1 MNLDNEDWSIVGYSS
16 NPVPG
21 SSIDVREIARAYTNR
36 RDSFSDMAS
45 ILRRLGD
52 EGSGLRG
59 EWIREFKQ
67 KAQQLPDD
75 FTHFSEGFD
84 SVQRALTAWA
94 DDMEVHQKSASQ
106 GLQAAKT
113 ANANISAWSNRVDDG
128 NDSVRQARQKYN
140 DAPEDASAS
149 QLSQLRRARDNA
161 ESLLASYERQL
172 SNARDD
178 LENAK
183 RTIRNA
189 KESYDADAERC
200 ATSISGAQQD
210 TPNVEWYEV
219 AFYSDAWQITVR
231 ILQIAS
237 VIVAVASLFV
247 SGWGI
252 ALLSAALAA
261 ALAVN
266 KICEAAA
273 GDATWGEAIVEVLF
287 AAITIIPNVK
297 LIYSGIRKLPG
308 AQGLVEQSELT
319 EKIGKGLNNVFSGK
333 TWSDIKK
340 TGGVWKNIKEY
351 GSKLGKN
358 VKTSWRHIRMAWHQL
373 KSGWNVNGVHG
384 VTDSAKRLLHNYLL
398 NKVNTSDDFRDLSQS
413 FSTARNRIKNWHPTS
428 GAGAIDNV
436 KDALKTAWNAAGR
449 SHLWQHAVP
458 YITATKSFF
467 SGWASDGTPFPAFG
481 DSILDSLKNLIP
493 GYETYSDVQQKWEK
507 IWDNGSQIERILR

>member
-75 FTHFSEGFD
+75 FTRFSEGFD

-210 TPNVEWYEV
+210 TPHNGAELEKPLFPFH
-219 AFYSDAWQITVR
+219 ATTLPFFAKLRR
-231 ILQIAS
+231 IPRQM
-237 VIVAVASLFV
+237 
-247 SGWGI
+247 
-252 ALLSAALAA
+252 ALAA
-261 ALAVN
+261 FTVAL
-266 KICEAAA
+266 
-273 GDATWGEAIVEVLF
+273 
-287 AAITIIPNVK
+287 PVK
-297 LIYSGIRKLPG
+297 
-308 AQGLVEQSELT
+308 
-319 EKIGKGLNNVFSGK
+319 
-333 TWSDIKK
+333 
-340 TGGVWKNIKEY
+340 
-351 GSKLGKN
+351 
-358 VKTSWRHIRMAWHQL
+358 
-373 KSGWNVNGVHG
+373 
-384 VTDSAKRLLHNYLL
+384 
-398 NKVNTSDDFRDLSQS
+398 
-413 FSTARNRIKNWHPTS
+413 
-428 GAGAIDNV
+428 
-436 KDALKTAWNAAGR
+436 
-449 SHLWQHAVP
+449 
-458 YITATKSFF
+458 
-467 SGWASDGTPFPAFG
+467 
-481 DSILDSLKNLIP
+481 
-493 GYETYSDVQQKWEK
+493 
-507 IWDNGSQIERILR
+507 

>member
-140 DAPEDASAS
+140 DAPDDASAS

-200 ATSISGAQQD
+200 ATSISGAQQE
-210 TPNVEWYEV
+210 TPSVNVFEWV
-219 AFYSDAWQITVR
+219 FYSDAWQVTVR
-231 ILQIAS
+231 ILQIVS
-237 VIVAVASLFV
+237 VIVAVVSLFV

-252 ALLSAALAA
+252 ALISAALSAALTI
-261 ALAVN
+261 N
-266 KICEAAA
+266 KFLEVLE
-273 GDATWGEAIVEVLF
+273 GDATWGDLAIEAFF
-287 AAITIIPNVK
+287 AAITIIPSINIIK
-297 LIYSGIRKLPG
+297 SGIKGLPG
-308 AQGLVEQSELT
+308 AQGLVEKSELT
-319 EKIGKGLNNVFSGK
+319 EKIGKGLNNVVSGK

-398 NKVNTSDDFRDLSQS
+398 NKANTSDDFRDLSQS
-413 FSTARNRIKNWHPTS
+413 FSIVRNRIKNWHPTS
-428 GAGAIDNV
+428 GAGTIDNV

-458 YITATKSFF
+458 YVTATKSFF
-467 SGWASDGTPFPAFG
+467 SDWASDGTPFPALR
-481 DSILDSLKNLIP
+481 DSMFDSLKNLIP
-493 GYETYSDVQQKWEK
+493 GYETYSKIQQKWET
-507 IWDNGSQIERILR
+507 IRDNAEQIVRILR